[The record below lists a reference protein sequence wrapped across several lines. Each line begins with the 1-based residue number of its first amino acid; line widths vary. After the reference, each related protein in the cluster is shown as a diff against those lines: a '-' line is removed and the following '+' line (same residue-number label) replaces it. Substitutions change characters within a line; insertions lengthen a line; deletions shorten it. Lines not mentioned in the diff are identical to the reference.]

1 MLPNWTDLAPVRNF
15 DVQSRINMYVSSLL
29 PSPEG
34 SKYQTVRRE
43 RVPNEFF
50 LQHFQKAGP
59 DNWVRLAG
67 IMFITGFSIKY
78 PTHEVSKASFNPNTA

>member
-1 MLPNWTDLAPVRNF
+1 MLPNWTDLAPVRDF
-15 DVQSRINMYVSSLL
+15 DVQSRINMYVSSIL

-43 RVPNEFF
+43 CVPNK
-50 LQHFQKAGP
+50 LIFQNFEKAGP

-67 IMFITGFSIKY
+67 IMFITGFSIRC
-78 PTHEVSKASFNPNTA
+78 PTHVLSKAIFNPNTA